1 MSTYSDY
8 YDTGAN
14 LAKLEFEKQ
23 AFIAN
28 LGKLIW
34 NSAPRKAL
42 GYLTG
47 MGGRIGSK
55 GSFAYKYLP
64 SHTVGSGLGFG
75 MINAA
80 TAEEGNK
87 SNAFLTGALTGVGF
101 GVMGRHAGRLGARI
115 FNPSMQRSNL
125 ARYSNMG
132 FKPDAARAMAAKNEL
147 AYVENALSNS
157 GGNISKLKNYT
168 SSEQFKL
175 LDANSQKF
183 ISEGLSKA
191 NKGYVADD
199 FLSGLSKLKQT
210 AKTTADDLYRASDKS
225 AINKYRFNKGLK
237 YTGAVGLG
245 IGGTFMVPL
254 NDISQS
260 VANRVVPPIA
270 QTPSNMYNPY
280 YGGMK

>member
-8 YDTGAN
+8 YNTGSN

-34 NSAPRKAL
+34 SSAPRKAL

-64 SHTVGSGLGFG
+64 SHTVGSGLGG
-75 MINAA
+75 GLLGAA
-80 TAEEGNK
+80 SAEEGNK
-87 SNAFLTGALTGVGF
+87 MNAFLAGGVAGLGF

-115 FNPSMQRSNL
+115 FNPSMRRANMS
-125 ARYSNMG
+125 RYSDMG

-147 AYVENALSNS
+147 AHIENVISNS
-157 GGNISKLKNYT
+157 GGNVSKLKNYA

-175 LDANSQKF
+175 LDSDAQKF
-183 ISEGLSKA
+183 ISEGIAKA

-199 FLSGLSKLKQT
+199 FLAGVQKFKQT

-237 YTGAVGLG
+237 YTGATAVGLG
-245 IGGTFMVPL
+245 GSFVVPFQDIGQT
-254 NDISQS
+254 
-260 VANRVVPPIA
+260 VANKAIPPRA
-270 QTPSNMYNPY
+270 QAPSNKYNPY
-280 YGGMK
+280 YGGM